1 VLRIAALAL
10 AAASPAASPEASPAL
25 TPIAPWWEKITYTL
39 SGNGDQESC
48 QFESSIA
55 GGRSCDGKEASSPI
69 RATSK
74 STGTYAKITI
84 ERLFAPDRPHRINLQ
99 PGDTLLG
106 SQVMALAI
114 DGSGKVRSCEV
125 VGASGDLRPSYGC
138 KEAREERFEAGASE
152 AAPQVRHA
160 FMTIVAYGHE
170 EYLA

>member
-1 VLRIAALAL
+1 MLGFVALAL
-10 AAASPAASPEASPAL
+10 AAAAPAASPDASPAL
-25 TPIAPWWEKITYTL
+25 TPIAPWWEKVTYTI
-39 SGNGDQESC
+39 SGEQEAC
-48 QFESSIA
+48 QFESSIG
-55 GGRSCDGKEASSPI
+55 GGRRCDGKEASSPI

-74 STGTYAKITI
+74 ATGTYAKITI
-84 ERLFAPDRPHRINLQ
+84 QRLFAPDRPHPISLQ

-114 DGSGKVRSCEV
+114 DGSGTVRSCEV

-138 KEAREERFEAGASE
+138 KEAREERFETVAS
-152 AAPQVRHA
+152 AATPQVRHA